1 MIAVRKQKKII
12 KPAVKDNTGRRNGKP
27 RFLLR
32 SFCSRIT
39 PYYTEKRQVQ
49 HGPGVYYSLSR
60 GGGISGYTFSS
71 HCAPLKG
78 VQWPWSESRIVSTAQ
93 RNSSLR
99 FSLPFQHPRSPIFFL
114 SFPSLS
120 LPCHTV
126 SPSSLS
132 FSPWLLGLKRKRS
145 SVPMLHARS
154 ICPRKR
160 LVNPRKPPEIPR
172 NPREDVYNS
181 A

>member
-12 KPAVKDNTGRRNGKP
+12 KPAVKDNTGGRNGKP

-120 LPCHTV
+120 LPCYTV
-126 SPSSLS
+126 SPSSFSLS
-132 FSPWLLGLKRKRS
+132 LSLTSRVKEKGEFRS
-145 SVPMLHARS
+145 DVARS
-154 ICPRKR
+154 KH
-160 LVNPRKPPEIPR
+160 LPPKETGKSSKATR
-172 NPREDVYNS
+172 NPPQS
-181 A
+181 S